1 MQRTKQIF
9 KIQVAHESAT
19 TATST
24 LHLNLYAYKISDC
37 VSVCARAYH
46 GTYDYSAIDYI

>member
-1 MQRTKQIF
+1 MMRSKQIF

-24 LHLNLYAYKISDC
+24 LHLNLYAYKMFVC
-37 VSVCARAYH
+37 VCICARAYN
-46 GTYDYSAIDYI
+46 GTYDYSAMRYI